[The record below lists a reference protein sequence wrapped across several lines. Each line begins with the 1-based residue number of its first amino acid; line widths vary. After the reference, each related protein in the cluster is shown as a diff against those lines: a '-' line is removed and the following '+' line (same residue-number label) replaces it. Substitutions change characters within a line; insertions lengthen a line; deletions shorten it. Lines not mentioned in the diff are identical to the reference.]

1 MADNLDGQLEKYA
14 DAFDFY
20 IEQGALPESCEGDVL
35 GDYLKKVLDEPG
47 NQHLCRNDPAWREV
61 FKNSVLEFFGHLLPL
76 FNAIDRQ
83 EQEEQQYADAFFH
96 APIDKKRKMWNGVM
110 GHISQTYPPNQVNMK
125 GYLYLFQQTDKDKED
140 VFQALEQDW
149 RKAARERAGQLK
161 RKELEKRQRK
171 FETWATEAGRQDYEI
186 VSETASVL
194 YKYPALQEI
203 LHLMGREKEENK
215 EEQDETIKKYIPLLL
230 SHHSSSEEIN
240 GVRNGDDL
248 SLVLPAEI
256 ALLAEKDTE
265 WLFYRKYVSK
275 QLQLFSN
282 RPPVQKREKTEVQRR
297 QRPRLVE
304 GPIIVC
310 VDTSASMH
318 GKPEKVAKSLLIQLL
333 QVAKRKKRK
342 CFLITYAV
350 HSKTLELSAPCRWR
364 EVKEFLMKRFTG
376 GTDGEMMFGDV
387 LKTLGTET
395 YSMADVLVI
404 SDFYF
409 PEPCPDT
416 AKKIKAEQGKGTR
429 FYGLR
434 VFNTSKNYDKWFDRI
449 WQLR

>member
-1 MADNLDGQLEKYA
+1 
-14 DAFDFY
+14 
-20 IEQGALPESCEGDVL
+20 
-35 GDYLKKVLDEPG
+35 
-47 NQHLCRNDPAWREV
+47 
-61 FKNSVLEFFGHLLPL
+61 
-76 FNAIDRQ
+76 
-83 EQEEQQYADAFFH
+83 
-96 APIDKKRKMWNGVM
+96 
-110 GHISQTYPPNQVNMK
+110 
-125 GYLYLFQQTDKDKED
+125 
-140 VFQALEQDW
+140 
-149 RKAARERAGQLK
+149 
-161 RKELEKRQRK
+161 
-171 FETWATEAGRQDYEI
+171 
-186 VSETASVL
+186 
-194 YKYPALQEI
+194 
-203 LHLMGREKEENK
+203 MGREKEENK

-282 RPPVQKREKTEVQRR
+282 RPLVQKREKTEVQRR